1 MKTLRTPA
9 SVVRVP
15 KTKRALRLSQ
25 GNADPCRACVCRTL
39 RSPMRTLQQSLG
51 ARQSLDHLATPCH
64 RPCRAALR
72 GCPSA
77 QPAATRAPQRAPLPP
92 AGRTRHRHGPR
103 ARPAARAAPR
113 THCGLRACTES
124 ASRTRLGR
132 WRSVP
137 ELPWEPAPIA
147 HGLLSAAGGR
157 LRSPDAAD

>member
-1 MKTLRTPA
+1 MGVGVKTLRTPA

-25 GNADPCRACVCRTL
+25 GNPDPCRACVCRTL

-77 QPAATRAPQRAPLPP
+77 QPAATRAPQRAPP
-92 AGRTRHRHGPR
+92 ATGRTHTSPPR
-103 ARPAARAAPR
+103 APSSPGRSR
-113 THCGLRACTES
+113 S
-124 ASRTRLGR
+124 ASHTLRTAGVHRIREQDETGQ
-132 WRSVP
+132 V
-137 ELPWEPAPIA
+137 EI
-147 HGLLSAAGGR
+147 SA
-157 LRSPDAAD
+157 